1 MKDKPERIALGGGCF
16 WCTEAVLDNVKG
28 VIKVTPGYAGGTT
41 VNPRYED
48 VCNGNTGHAEVVLV
62 EYDPGQVSLEDLL
75 DVFFAMHDPTS
86 LNRQGNDTGT
96 QYRSIVL
103 YDSERQKARIDN
115 FMDEISRNHDKPVV
129 TEVKPLDSFYPAEEY
144 HRRYYEKDPRQ
155 PYCQIVISPKV
166 EKIRKKLGR
175 T

>member
-1 MKDKPERIALGGGCF
+1 MNDKPERIALGGGCF
-16 WCTEAVLDNVKG
+16 WCTEAVLDNMQG

-41 VNPRYED
+41 ANPGYED
-48 VCNGNTGHAEVVLV
+48 VCKGITGHAEVVLV
-62 EYDPGQVSLEDLL
+62 EYDPGQVSLEQLL
-75 DVFFAMHDPTS
+75 DVFFTMHDPTT
-86 LNRQGNDTGT
+86 LNKQGNDTGT

-103 YDSERQKARIDN
+103 YDSEDQKAETEM
-115 FMDEISRNHDKPVV
+115 FMDEISKNYDNPLV
-129 TEVKPLDSFYPAEEY
+129 TEVKPLESFYAAEEY
-144 HRRYYEKDPRQ
+144 HRRYYEKNPRQ